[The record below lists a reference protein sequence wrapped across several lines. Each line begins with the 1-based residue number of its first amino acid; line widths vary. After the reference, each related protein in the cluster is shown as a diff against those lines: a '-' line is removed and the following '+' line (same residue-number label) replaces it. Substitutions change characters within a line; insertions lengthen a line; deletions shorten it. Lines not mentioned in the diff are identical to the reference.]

1 MKIDFPV
8 TSPQGVRP
16 GWEGQFQV
24 FSWYNFVLNVPT
36 PLYIVTTLKKNGLP
50 NAQLTAWGMLLG
62 SGLEPKFMLQLMNT
76 SDTLS
81 LIERTGEFVVNFP
94 SYELKERLLRCT
106 VHYPEGV
113 DELSASGLTPEE
125 SSLVSAPRVKECYG
139 HFECTLDWSRPLET
153 KNPMNTLVV
162 GNIVGA
168 SIDEEYLLKDSKN
181 SLKKRGIPYHVGEF
195 YNHLERR
202 CSEGSESGF
211 CLLDAD
217 NIKFA
222 KE

>member
-1 MKIDFPV
+1 
-8 TSPQGVRP
+8 
-16 GWEGQFQV
+16 
-24 FSWYNFVLNVPT
+24 
-36 PLYIVTTLKKNGLP
+36 
-50 NAQLTAWGMLLG
+50 
-62 SGLEPKFMLQLMNT
+62 
-76 SDTLS
+76 
-81 LIERTGEFVVNFP
+81 
-94 SYELKERLLRCT
+94 
-106 VHYPEGV
+106 
-113 DELSASGLTPEE
+113 
-125 SSLVSAPRVKECYG
+125 
-139 HFECTLDWSRPLET
+139 
-153 KNPMNTLVV
+153 MNTLVV

-211 CLLDAD
+211 CLLDTD